1 MNAKI
6 LEKVQ
11 KVALLVVDEGH
22 RLKNAK
28 GSLTM
33 TALIS
38 LPCEARMCITAT
50 PIQNDLGDMYT
61 LANFVCPGVLGDLAT
76 FKREYERPITTL
88 SSKRN
93 CDSDEIRRGN
103 ASRILDGIVR
113 SIMLRR
119 LQKDILKHVLPPR
132 SVFLLFCQPTAHQR
146 ELYTAFSKS
155 QSSKGTTCTV
165 EALTAL
171 TKLRKICTH
180 PNLFNQNYG
189 INCGDNASTEKS
201 SKLMVLN
208 TLINKIREKEPTDK
222 VVIVSNFTS
231 NLTIIEDNI
240 LKPTELNFLRLDGSL
255 KSADR
260 QQVVDTFN
268 RTDAVMTFALTLSS
282 KAGGTGLNIIGRL
295 LLNLI
300 EVKVTIIVYPKTHI
314 ILFLYQGQTG

>member
-1 MNAKI
+1 
-6 LEKVQ
+6 
-11 KVALLVVDEGH
+11 
-22 RLKNAK
+22 
-28 GSLTM
+28 
-33 TALIS
+33 
-38 LPCEARMCITAT
+38 
-50 PIQNDLGDMYT
+50 
-61 LANFVCPGVLGDLAT
+61 
-76 FKREYERPITTL
+76 
-88 SSKRN
+88 
-93 CDSDEIRRGN
+93 
-103 ASRILDGIVR
+103 
-113 SIMLRR
+113 
-119 LQKDILKHVLPPR
+119 
-132 SVFLLFCQPTAHQR
+132 
-146 ELYTAFSKS
+146 
-155 QSSKGTTCTV
+155 
-165 EALTAL
+165 
-171 TKLRKICTH
+171 
-180 PNLFNQNYG
+180 
-189 INCGDNASTEKS
+189 
-201 SKLMVLN
+201 MVLN